1 MLEYIIIF
9 LVGILV
15 GGINGMAGGAS
26 VISYPVLLATG
37 MSPVS
42 AAISNALGVTPANF
56 FALIAARDQMRAA
69 RRLDR
74 DIAGKLAGAVGRQRF
89 GRAVLAPRP
98 VS

>member
-1 MLEYIIIF
+1 MLEYIVIF

-15 GGINGMAGGAS
+15 GAINGLAGGGS

-56 FALIAARDQMRAA
+56 FALISVRHQLREFFHEYK
-69 RRLDR
+69 
-74 DIAGKLAGAVGRQRF
+74 KLIYISIVGS
-89 GRAVLAPRP
+89 VK
-98 VS
+98 